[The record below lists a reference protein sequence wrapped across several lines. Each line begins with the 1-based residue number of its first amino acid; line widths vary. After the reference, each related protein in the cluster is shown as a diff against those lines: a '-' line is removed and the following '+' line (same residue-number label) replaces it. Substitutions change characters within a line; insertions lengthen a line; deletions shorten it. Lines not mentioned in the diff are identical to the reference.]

1 MKITGEQ
8 LYTMQAE
15 EYDQRGVGV
24 EFLPWDQLTPM
35 DREVWDAMAERLG
48 DRVFKVTG
56 RALPEDISTLR
67 VYGPAG
73 RDIGSFEEVFGGFVV
88 KEGETVLQALAGCLP
103 QGFMLAT
110 PGAMSCT

>member
-8 LYTMQAE
+8 LYAMQAE
-15 EYDQRGVGV
+15 EYGQRNAEIDQ
-24 EFLPWDQLTPM
+24 WNQLDAQ

-56 RALPEDISTLR
+56 RTLPEDIAKLR
-67 VYGPAG
+67 VFGPG
-73 RDIGSFEEVFGGFVV
+73 SHDIGSFEEVFGGFVV
-88 KEGETVLQALAGCLP
+88 NDGETVLQALAGCLP

-110 PGAMSCT
+110 PGAMS